1 MPVQDYRP
9 SHLCTKPPSGL
20 KTHVKQLVVFLSL
33 AISSGMALAA
43 QTVQADAKPP
53 IIAESRGANQP
64 PEVDPGNDQVVAE
77 RGSNGKSVTVKLKAK
92 AADLDAPLTYAWTQ
106 TDTSGIKVKLSNTK
120 ILNPT
125 FLTPEVKQDTVLT
138 FRLSVKDKLGAIG
151 TGDVNITVKQV
162 NRAPKANAGTDQT
175 VTSNS
180 TATLSGSGTDPDGD
194 ALSYAWTQTDTT
206 GVKATLS
213 DATVAAPTF
222 TAPSVTQNTT
232 LTFKLTVTDPGK
244 LSATDS
250 VDVVVKPL
258 VQPPPAPTN
267 VKAIAGSGQV
277 ALMWDSVANATGYDV
292 CIAKQSI
299 GEVANCTTYTG
310 GTWLIDKTSPM
321 TITGLTNDTAYYFRV
336 VAKNASGDSA
346 GSTEVTATPKASGL
360 TAISAGDYHT
370 CAVVNGGVQCWGYNS
385 NGQLGDGKT
394 TDSLTPVVAIPAGSG
409 VTAVAAGTYHTCAI
423 INGGVKCWG
432 SNGNGEL
439 GDGSTLDRSKPT
451 QVYGITAN
459 ATGITAGNG
468 NGYTCAIVNSGVQCW
483 GNNGYGQLGNGTF
496 TNSRKPVQTI
506 AAGSGAT
513 TLAASYSNV
522 CAVVNG
528 GVQCWGYNSYG
539 QLGDGTYTTRTKPIQ
554 TIAAGSG
561 VTAVNVS
568 PTHSCALVAN
578 AVQCWGYNS
587 YGQFGN
593 GTTEHSN
600 LPIEIVPADAGATAV
615 SVGYGY
621 TCVVI
626 NGGVQCAGTNDSGQL
641 GNGGSEHDYDTL
653 FVEAI
658 AANSGVTNLVSSL
671 YSNYAFVSGAIQCWG
686 YNGNGQLGNGNTE
699 NQFTPVAGPTF

>member
-1 MPVQDYRP
+1 MPVHDYRP

-180 TATLSGSGTDPDGD
+180 TATLSGSGSDPDGD

-206 GVKATLS
+206 EVKATLS
-213 DATVAAPTF
+213 SSTVAAPTF

-310 GTWLIDKTSPM
+310 GTWLIDKTSPA
-321 TITGLTNDTAYYFRV
+321 TITGLTNNTAYYFRV

-360 TAISAGDYHT
+360 TAISAGLHHT
-370 CAVVNGGVQCWGYNS
+370 CAIVNGGVQCWGDNGS
-385 NGQLGDGKT
+385 GQLGDGT
-394 TDSLTPVVAIPAGSG
+394 TTNSLTPVVAIPAGSG
-409 VTAVAAGTYHTCAI
+409 VTAIVLGQDSSCAI
-423 INGGVKCWG
+423 LNNVAKCWG
-432 SNGNGEL
+432 ANNYGQL
-439 GDGSTLDRSKPT
+439 GDGSTLYRSKPT
-451 QVYGITAN
+451 PVYGITG
-459 ATGITAGNG
+459 GITA
-468 NGYTCAIVNSGVQCW
+468 
-483 GNNGYGQLGNGTF
+483 
-496 TNSRKPVQTI
+496 I
-506 AAGSGAT
+506 AVGDSHG
-513 TLAASYSNV
+513 

-528 GVQCWGYNSYG
+528 GVQCWGRNVYGELGNGTKTDSRKPVQAIAAGSQVVGVSVGTWHTCANIAGGVQCWGYNGYG
-539 QLGDGTYTTRTKPIQ
+539 QLGNGATTEHTKPIQ
-554 TIAAGSG
+554 TIVAGSN
-561 VTAVNVS
+561 VTAISSGSYHTCAMVNS
-568 PTHSCALVAN
+568 AL
-578 AVQCWGYNS
+578 QCWGDNDNGQLGDGSTSTS
-587 YGQFGN
+587 Y
-593 GTTEHSN
+593 
-600 LPIEIVPADAGATAV
+600 LPIETIPASMGVITALDAGN
-615 SVGYGY
+615 SH
-621 TCVVI
+621 TCVVV
-626 NGGVQCAGTNDSGQL
+626 NGGVQCAGANDSGQL
-641 GNGGSEHDYDTL
+641 GNGGSEYGYDTL

-658 AANSGVTNLVSSL
+658 VANSGASSVS
-671 YSNYAFVSGAIQCWG
+671 AGADHTCAIVSGAIQCWG
-686 YNGNGQLGNGNTE
+686 SNWAGQLGTGDTTDHY
-699 NQFTPVAGPTF
+699 TPVAGPTF